1 VQGWLKIKQAC
12 MYCGISERT
21 FRNWLKDGMRFS
33 KLPSGTV
40 LIKKEWI
47 DEFITGHEVT
57 GNKID
62 DLISS
67 LKF

>member
-12 MYCGISERT
+12 KYCGISERT

-33 KLPSGTV
+33 RLPSGTV

-47 DEFITGHEVT
+47 DDFITGYEAT
-57 GNKID
+57 GNEID
-62 DLISS
+62 DLISG